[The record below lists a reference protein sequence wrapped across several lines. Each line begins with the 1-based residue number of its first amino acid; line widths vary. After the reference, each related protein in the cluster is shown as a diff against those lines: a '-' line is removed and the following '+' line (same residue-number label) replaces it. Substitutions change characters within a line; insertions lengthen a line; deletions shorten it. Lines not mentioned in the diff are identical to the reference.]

1 MLYIHNHGHTGD
13 VPILFLHG
21 GGYAGDMWNDII
33 NAMPGFNS
41 IVVDLPGHGKSR
53 EVPLTTLAEAADAVV
68 ETLSTNWNGL
78 GPINV
83 VGLSFGSYV
92 GINLIIRFPHLVSSA
107 LLSGF
112 AVDQIPNGWWLRV
125 MGTMISPIAT
135 QRWFRR
141 LSEQS
146 MNIPKGNAMDCWR
159 DGPKTTPSTLRRIL
173 QEVTR
178 FELSEEILESIS
190 TRILAVAGSQEHPAI
205 LQSLSTLQ
213 SSLANGMSGIAPDL
227 GHAWPAEAPDLFVSC
242 VRSWIIRQ
250 EFPMGLTKLE
260 T

>member
-1 MLYIHNHGHTGD
+1 MLYIHNHGNTGD

-21 GGYAGDMWNDII
+21 GGYAGDMWDGII

-41 IVVDLPGHGKSR
+41 IVVDLPGHGRSR
-53 EVPLTTLAEAADAVV
+53 EVQLTTLTDAADAVA
-68 ETLSTNWNGL
+68 ETLSSNWNGL

-83 VGLSFGSYV
+83 VGLSLGSYI
-92 GINLIIRFPHLVSSA
+92 GISLIERFPHLVKSA

-112 AVDQIPNGWWLRV
+112 TVNQIPNGWWLRA

-141 LSEQS
+141 LSEQA
-146 MNIPKGNAMDCWR
+146 MNIPKGNAMDSWR
-159 DGPKTTPSTLRRIL
+159 EGPKTTPSTLRRIL

-178 FELSEEILESIS
+178 FEMSEATLESIS
-190 TRILAVAGSQEHPAI
+190 TRVLAVAGSREHSAI
-205 LQSLSTLQ
+205 LKSLSTLQ
-213 SSLANGMSGIAPDL
+213 SHLPNGVSGIAPEL
-227 GHAWPAEAPDLFVSC
+227 GHAWPAEAPDLFISC
-242 VRSWIIRQ
+242 VRSWIIQQ
-250 EFPMGLTKLE
+250 EFPKGLKRLE